1 LLSYERGIASKR
13 GDIKKKDMMA
23 RKLVANQ
30 SYLRKQVLRI
40 VRKQK
45 ACDLDELI
53 LECTSYSW
61 TDVFLEV
68 DQLSRS
74 GELRLLSKKAGEYT
88 VTLPRAA

>member
-1 LLSYERGIASKR
+1 
-13 GDIKKKDMMA
+13 MP
-23 RKLVANQ
+23 RKLLPNQ
-30 SYLRKQVLRI
+30 SDLRKQVLRI

-45 ACDLDELI
+45 VCDLDELI

-68 DQLSRS
+68 DELSRS
-74 GELRLLSKKAGEYT
+74 GQLRLISKEAGEYT